1 MQKLATAE
9 RLAPGKVSLALS
21 LIGYDD
27 DVAAAMAYVFG
38 DMLIC
43 ADKEAAQKVTFNKAV
58 GVKSVTLEGDVYD
71 PSGTLSG
78 GAAPSSSGIL
88 RKVQELNALEQ
99 EIDTCQRELSQIN
112 KDLSKAKATIDAYR
126 KAKRELDLKEHEVS
140 LLEQQVQG
148 SNAAKVCLTNTLEDF
163 RQVLIICVA

>member
-1 MQKLATAE
+1 MN
-9 RLAPGKVSLALS
+9 LALS
-21 LIGYDD
+21 LIGYSD
-27 DVAAAMAYVFG
+27 DVSAAMAYVFG

-78 GAAPSSSGIL
+78 GAAPSGNGIL
-88 RKVQELNALEQ
+88 LKVQELNGLEK
-99 EIDTCQRELSQIN
+99 EIDACVRELTQIN

-140 LLEQQVQG
+140 LLEQQVQS
-148 SNAAKVCLTNTLEDF
+148 SNAA
-163 RQVLIICVA
+163 QV

>member
-1 MQKLATAE
+1 M
-9 RLAPGKVSLALS
+9 APGKVNLALS
-21 LIGYDD
+21 LIGYSD
-27 DVAAAMAYVFG
+27 DVSAAMAYVFG

-78 GAAPSSSGIL
+78 GAAPSGNGIL
-88 RKVQELNALEQ
+88 LKVQELNGLEK
-99 EIDTCQRELSQIN
+99 EIDACVRELTQIN

-140 LLEQQVQG
+140 LLEQQVQS
-148 SNAAKVCLTNTLEDF
+148 SNAA
-163 RQVLIICVA
+163 QV